1 MENCPYTYKANY
13 EVVGGLASYAII
25 KLRAQKESEKDQ
37 RKAVCQIT
45 HVSTTWHNYIC
56 PSLQYNM
63 EINILDISIQPHA
76 QAQRIIQGVIF
87 LSNKEN
93 NFSLCVK
100 KVPNLR
106 MVTAR
111 CHP

>member
-25 KLRAQKESEKDQ
+25 KLRPQKESEKDQ

-76 QAQRIIQGVIF
+76 QSTTHNTKG
-87 LSNKEN
+87 L
-93 NFSLCVK
+93 FSSQIK
-100 KVPNLR
+100 KTISPFVSKKYL
-106 MVTAR
+106 T
-111 CHP
+111 